1 MSNFFRD
8 NKIGFKP
15 RSNIFLK
22 MRSKE
27 SLKETEA
34 DSSDSSGA
42 DSHLSLRGDAISNI
56 SVTTGTSA
64 AESSMVAAAPMQ
76 PDEMQ
81 VSTPKASKVLMELGR
96 KEEGAY
102 IAPLCALGKENDG
115 SRSQRLP
122 GGQESE
128 SASAAAWP
136 KRKRELAMVASN
148 EPSSNDVLLEAFAN
162 TQRIY
167 SNLKQELDRQHAK
180 NEQQRQE
187 IELYRNEIDDIRGKV
202 CNYRNLLTALEDD
215 SKSLLEQKNNGEK
228 KLEQLR
234 SAYNSMAAKIGTF
247 QKQSSELKTTLENL
261 RSLTLARESELKGK
275 DVEIDYLKGELN
287 NCTGQLDQERVRNS
301 ELLHVLGELKV
312 ELKEMAAA
320 LVERCG
326 SEVNANLNTIL
337 GEIGSMKTSF
347 TEETMRRLGSLD
359 AMLGTKSAEQIK
371 IIKEQT
377 ELLSSK
383 LLEENE
389 KSTQIL
395 AAQLEPMFH
404 ELLSRWSES
413 GELQKSTYTSIQEGE
428 TRVIDTLKVS
438 SDLVRE
444 QVEAVKLNFV
454 EQLKDVEKYL
464 DKFGDRLDKN
474 SQYETQVV
482 DLQQQLHNIALQK
495 SEVVSLMKVKDSE
508 VDSLNAQLLQ
518 SNESINKL
526 RETNSA
532 LDKQVIQLGL
542 ELTRKVEENTRICEE
557 LTSEKA
563 TFEQKFEAQK
573 EVVKLL
579 THEAESLKSR
589 LEQCE
594 EEATA
599 AKKDKQEAL
608 DKFQQLQEHLHKL
621 NVDAVQLKAHELEL
635 VEENRKLKV
644 TVDGMESANKED
656 EHELFKLKEQVKNM
670 DLERH
675 NFITERLDY
684 QDKVESLEK
693 QVAQLRKQLQ
703 KESEP
708 SRDTK
713 QAPAKPQHPEPVV
726 YSPALVPDRDG
737 HNDDEFDLSSSL
749 NDELDLTNPSPIQVK
764 TVPAKR
770 KNQSTIKAMPGRKG
784 KAYNSNI
791 NRKKLLSDDDDE
803 LACKLKKKKRF

>member
-27 SLKETEA
+27 SLKEAEA

-42 DSHLSLRGDAISNI
+42 DSHLFLRGDGVSNT

-64 AESSMVAAAPMQ
+64 AENSMGSAVHMQ
-76 PDEMQ
+76 PTAMQ
-81 VSTPKASKVLMELGR
+81 MSTPKATKVLLALDG
-96 KEEGAY
+96 KDEGPNM
-102 IAPLCALGKENDG
+102 APLYAPG
-115 SRSQRLP
+115 SEHDSGVHSRRP
-122 GGQESE
+122 GDKGSE
-128 SASAAAWP
+128 SPSAVAWP
-136 KRKRELAMVASN
+136 RRKRDLAMVSGNDA
-148 EPSSNDVLLEAFAN
+148 SSNDVLSEAFAN

-180 NEQQRQE
+180 NEQQQQE
-187 IELYRNEIDDIRGKV
+187 IELYRNEIEAIRGKV
-202 CNYRNLLTALEDD
+202 SNYRNLLTALEDD
-215 SKSLLEQKNNGEK
+215 SKLLLEQKNNGEK

-234 SAYNSMAAKIGTF
+234 LAYDSMAAKVGIF
-247 QKQSSELKTTLENL
+247 QKQSSELKMTLEDL
-261 RSLTLARESELKGK
+261 RSLTLARESQLKGK
-275 DVEIDYLKGELN
+275 DAEIEHLKDELN
-287 NCTGQLDQERVRNS
+287 NYTYQLDQEKVKNS
-301 ELLHVLGELKV
+301 ELLHVLGGIKA
-312 ELKEMAAA
+312 ELKELAVTV
-320 LVERCG
+320 VEQCG
-326 SEVNANLNTIL
+326 SDASANMNTIL
-337 GEIGSMKTSF
+337 GEVNSMKSTF
-347 TEETMRRLGSLD
+347 AEELMRRLEPLGSII
-359 AMLGTKSAEQIK
+359 GTKSAEQIK

-383 LLEENE
+383 LQEENE
-389 KSTQIL
+389 KSTQLL
-395 AAQLEPMFH
+395 AARLEPMLQ
-404 ELLSRWSES
+404 ELLSRWNES
-413 GELQKSTYTSIQEGE
+413 GKLQKSTCTSIEEGQ
-428 TRVIDTLKVS
+428 TRLIDTLKVS

-444 QVEAVKLNFV
+444 QVEAVRLNFM
-454 EQLKDVEKYL
+454 EQLKGVEKYL
-464 DKFGDRLDKN
+464 DKFGCQLDKN
-474 SQYETQVV
+474 SQYENQVV
-482 DLQQQLHNIALQK
+482 DLQKQVHNIALQK
-495 SEVVSLMKVKDSE
+495 SEVVALMKVKDTE

-518 SNESINKL
+518 SGESVNSL
-526 RETNSA
+526 RESNSA

-594 EEATA
+594 GEATA

-656 EHELFKLKEQVKNM
+656 ENELFKLKEQVKIM
-670 DLERH
+670 DLEKH

-684 QDKVESLEK
+684 QDKIESLEK
-693 QVAQLRKQLQ
+693 QLTQLRKQLQ
-703 KESEP
+703 KENEI
-708 SRDTK
+708 SRDVK
-713 QAPAKPQHPEPVV
+713 QAPVKPPHPEPLV
-726 YSPALVPDRDG
+726 YSSAVVPDRNS

-749 NDELDLTNPSPIQVK
+749 NDELDLTNPSPIQIK

-770 KNQSTIKAMPGRKG
+770 KNQSTAKAMPSRKG
-784 KAYNSNI
+784 KASSNI